1 MREALARLFGAG
13 REPAQGARWVVVD
26 CETSGLEVSRDR
38 LLSIGAVA
46 VRAGRVELADAFS
59 RLLRQAQASAS
70 ENILVHGIGA
80 QAQASGDEPR
90 RVLEDF
96 VAYAGQ
102 APLVAFHAPFDRA
115 MLERAAR
122 AQGLRWRRQW
132 LDVAELLRVLFPA
145 HAKRCRGLDDWL
157 GAFGIAHDARHD
169 ALGDALAT
177 AQLTLIALEAAGRH
191 GFASVGEV
199 LRAAHGARWSGS

>member
-1 MREALARLFGAG
+1 MNGVLARLFGAG
-13 REPAQGARWVVVD
+13 REPARDTRWIVVD
-26 CETSGLEVSRDR
+26 CETSGLDVARDR

-59 RLLRQAQASAS
+59 RYLRQAQPSAS
-70 ENILVHGIGA
+70 ENILVHGIGG
-80 QAQASGDEPR
+80 QAQASGDDPS

-122 AQGLRWRRQW
+122 TQGLRWRRQW
-132 LDVAELLRVLFPA
+132 LDVAELLRVLFAA
-145 HAKRCRGLDDWL
+145 HAKRCRSLDEWL
-157 GAFGIAHDARHD
+157 RAFGIAHEARHD

-177 AQLTLIALEAAGRH
+177 AQLTLIALEEAGRH
-191 GFASVGEV
+191 GFSTVGEV
-199 LRAAHGARWSGS
+199 LGAARGARWGGA